1 MEKYSSFYFFKT
13 TTTTKTSG
21 KSPLLA
27 VILFCSL
34 IWQNRSYYL
43 VYPHGN
49 LTVYRVVYIFS
60 ANAGL
65 RQPVRS
71 AAGDFRGSLKFAR
84 YDQNTSLM
92 PCSPCMRGNIFTGM
106 TEEARGGKATFVPLS
121 QGSTSAL
128 TCSPRSS
135 LKKSFAGIIGF
146 LIRYE
151 VSSRSPAV
159 LECCDNSSVRTRSS
173 LYRVIN
179 SQRWRYHYLYGLT
192 PTKVAHGVP
201 ARP

>member
-1 MEKYSSFYFFKT
+1 MKKGKVTVCRICCAATPARAGYWKNTVVFISLKKAKQQQKNLWQKPSPSCHTILLTHLAEQILLSCLSSWKFN
-13 TTTTKTSG
+13 G
-21 KSPLLA
+21 LP
-27 VILFCSL
+27 
-34 IWQNRSYYL
+34 R
-43 VYPHGN
+43 
-49 LTVYRVVYIFS
+49 IFS

-106 TEEARGGKATFVPLS
+106 TEEAWGGKATFVPLS
-121 QGSTSAL
+121 QGSTSTL

-135 LKKSFAGIIGF
+135 LKKSFAGIIRF

-151 VSSRSPAV
+151 VSSPF
-159 LECCDNSSVRTRSS
+159 TRC
-173 LYRVIN
+173 
-179 SQRWRYHYLYGLT
+179 
-192 PTKVAHGVP
+192 
-201 ARP
+201 ARMLW

>member
-1 MEKYSSFYFFKT
+1 M
-13 TTTTKTSG
+13 
-21 KSPLLA
+21 
-27 VILFCSL
+27 
-34 IWQNRSYYL
+34 
-43 VYPHGN
+43 
-49 LTVYRVVYIFS
+49 YIFS

-121 QGSTSAL
+121 QGSTSTL

-135 LKKSFAGIIGF
+135 LKKSFTGIIGF

-151 VSSRSPAV
+151 VSSPFTRCARMLWQFLSKNTQLSLQSDKQSMLALSLPLRSDTNKGGPRRSCSAITAPAS
-159 LECCDNSSVRTRSS
+159 LSVPRGP
-173 LYRVIN
+173 LPV
-179 SQRWRYHYLYGLT
+179 
-192 PTKVAHGVP
+192 
-201 ARP
+201 

>member
-1 MEKYSSFYFFKT
+1 MKKGKVTVCRICCAATPARAGYWKNTVDFISLKKT
-13 TTTTKTSG
+13 KQQQKTSG
-21 KSPLLA
+21 KNPLLA

-49 LTVYRVVYIFS
+49 LTVYHVVYIFS

-92 PCSPCMRGNIFTGM
+92 PCSPCMRGNIVTGM
-106 TEEARGGKATFVPLS
+106 TEEAWGGKSHICAIISGQHLNSDLLS
-121 QGSTSAL
+121 SEFIKEVI
-128 TCSPRSS
+128 CWHNRIPYPIR
-135 LKKSFAGIIGF
+135 GF
-146 LIRYE
+146 LP
-151 VSSRSPAV
+151 VHPLCSNAV
-159 LECCDNSSVRTRSS
+159 IIPQEEHAALSTE
-173 LYRVIN
+173 
-179 SQRWRYHYLYGLT
+179 W
-192 PTKVAHGVP
+192 
-201 ARP
+201 

>member
-1 MEKYSSFYFFKT
+1 MKKGKVTVCRICCAATPARAGYWKNTVVFISLKKAKQQQ
-13 TTTTKTSG
+13 KTSG
-21 KSPLLA
+21 KNPLLA

-49 LTVYRVVYIFS
+49 LTVYHVVYIFS

-106 TEEARGGKATFVPLS
+106 TEEAWGGKATFVPLS
-121 QGSTSAL
+121 QGSTSTL

-151 VSSRSPAV
+151 VSSPF
-159 LECCDNSSVRTRSS
+159 TRC
-173 LYRVIN
+173 
-179 SQRWRYHYLYGLT
+179 
-192 PTKVAHGVP
+192 
-201 ARP
+201 ARMLW